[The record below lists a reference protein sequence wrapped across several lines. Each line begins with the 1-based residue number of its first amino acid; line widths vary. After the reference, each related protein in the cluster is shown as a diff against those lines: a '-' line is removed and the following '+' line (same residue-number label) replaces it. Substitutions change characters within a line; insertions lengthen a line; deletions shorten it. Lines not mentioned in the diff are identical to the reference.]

1 MDEILY
7 LIHCEIDKTR
17 TVVICKSFDDCPVM
31 DGHILCRGVQ
41 HMSETLL
48 DGASIEELSFEK
60 TGIVYFSMVKQPLK
74 KAAAKKRKKKPEA
87 VNDD

>member
-31 DGHILCRGVQ
+31 EGHILCKGVQ
-41 HMSETLL
+41 HMSETML
-48 DGASIEELSFEK
+48 DGANIEELSFEK
-60 TGIVYFSMVKQPLK
+60 TGIVYFSMVKKPLK
-74 KAAAKKRKKKPEA
+74 KAAKKRKKKPEE
-87 VNDD
+87 VTDD